1 MNRFVTTACGLCL
14 VGAAAFRPA
23 IASSPQ
29 ASNGVPQAVTLDGI
43 IHPDTDDTLAFT
55 PDGDTVFF
63 DRSVGKHKTIMVT
76 HKLDGH
82 WAKPRSAGFSGTW
95 YDQDPALSP
104 DGSRIVFSSD
114 RPIAVDGKPLVR
126 EVGGKAYHGANLW
139 KVARE
144 GKGWGQPVWLGG
156 VVNATPF
163 LVSPS
168 IAADGTLYF
177 IQHDDDGAMHIY
189 SSRLAGGK
197 YLPPARVMI
206 GDPAVSTHDP
216 AIAPDGSFIVFGY
229 GKTTAGLGRLCI
241 AFREGDHWS
250 EPVDLGDKVN
260 GVGPWGSHV
269 LPDGR
274 TITFTGD
281 SGVYRL
287 SLQPWLQN
295 HAQARQAGASR

>member
-1 MNRFVTTACGLCL
+1 MKRFVTIACGLCL

-23 IASSPQ
+23 IALSLQTPGRAPQ
-29 ASNGVPQAVTLDGI
+29 KVTLGGV
-43 IHPDTDDTLAFT
+43 IHPDSDDTLAFT
-55 PDGDTVFF
+55 PDGSTVFF
-63 DRSVGKHKTIMVT
+63 DRSHGKHKTIMVT
-76 HKLDGH
+76 HKRDGR

-104 DGSRIVFSSD
+104 DGSCIVFSSD
-114 RPIAVDGKPLVR
+114 RPVAAGGKPLVR
-126 EVGGKAYHGANLW
+126 TVAGKTYHGANLW

-144 GKGWGQPVWLGG
+144 GSGWGRPVWLGG

-177 IQHDDDGAMHIY
+177 IRHGDDGAMHIY
-189 SSRLAGGK
+189 RSRLAGGK

-229 GKTTAGLGRLCI
+229 GKTTAGLWRLSI
-241 AFREGDHWS
+241 AFHEGDRWS
-250 EPVDLGDKVN
+250 EPVDLGDAVN
-260 GVGPWGSHV
+260 GIGPWGSHV
-269 LPDGR
+269 MPDGH
-274 TITFTGD
+274 TLTFTGD

-295 HAQARQAGASR
+295 HPEARQASASR